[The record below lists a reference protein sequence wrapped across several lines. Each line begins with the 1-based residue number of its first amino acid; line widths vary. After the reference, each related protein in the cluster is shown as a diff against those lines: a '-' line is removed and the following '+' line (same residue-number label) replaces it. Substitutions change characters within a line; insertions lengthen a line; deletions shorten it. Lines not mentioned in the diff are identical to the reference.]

1 MHLIAAARMELQ
13 VHKDQLVLPD
23 LLEHWDSQV
32 QQGPLVQLE
41 RRALQVRK
49 VLLGREVV

>member
-1 MHLIAAARMELQ
+1 MIAAELMALR
-13 VHKDQLVLPD
+13 VRKDQLVLPD

-41 RRALQVRK
+41 RRDLQVRK